1 MPFSTPEFDGC
12 CGIDFLH
19 QGQMGAREKSQ
30 NMPFSLLRIQN
41 TITLKRCNSSGSHVG
56 LFKNETGSVN

>member
-19 QGQMGAREKSQ
+19 QGQMGAREKIQ

-56 LFKNETGSVN
+56 LFKNETGSVK